1 MLHEVN
7 YLSSFLFYLM
17 PFYFKKFG
25 LDIAFKFCFYYLIP
39 VIGLN
44 LVNVFVLCILLI
56 CINFS
61 LSLYC
66 WRNIGVLLQNWKFD
80 IKIEDDL
87 FANYMYQVWRVRTGQ
102 CLRRLERAH
111 SQGVTSLVFSRDGS
125 QILSASFDST
135 ARFYLINGISFCI
148 VFLNVV
154 CQNYLLSS
162 DSDMP
167 SFWHLSHSYF
177 GLVPFLVWFT

>member
-7 YLSSFLFYLM
+7 YFYSFLFYLM

-25 LDIAFKFCFYYLIP
+25 LAFKFCFYYLIP

-66 WRNIGVLLQNWKFD
+66 W
-80 IKIEDDL
+80 
-87 FANYMYQVWRVRTGQ
+87 
-102 CLRRLERAH
+102 
-111 SQGVTSLVFSRDGS
+111 
-125 QILSASFDST
+125 
-135 ARFYLINGISFCI
+135 
-148 VFLNVV
+148 
-154 CQNYLLSS
+154 
-162 DSDMP
+162 
-167 SFWHLSHSYF
+167 
-177 GLVPFLVWFT
+177 